1 MIIPNIIICV
11 VIFQIENEEEKENIF
26 SAFLQYC
33 CDKCDFRV
41 TTELLPEFKLH
52 LDMNHNETNGNQHF
66 DLVKT
71 EQNQGNLLKGID
83 KKTGM

>member
-1 MIIPNIIICV
+1 MIIIPNYYI
-11 VIFQIENEEEKENIF
+11 VIFQIKNEEEKENIF

-41 TTELLPEFKLH
+41 TECPEFKLH
-52 LDMNHNETNGNQHF
+52 LDMNHNETNGNEHF